1 MWIPKPAR
9 WSRGRTSARGY
20 EVAKGQYLI
29 VEDEEFD
36 AVQIESTRTIDID
49 QFVPKNEIDERY
61 IDSPYYIAPDGQVG
75 QDAFAVIRDTIG
87 KMNMVALGRV
97 VLTRREHVIA
107 LEPKG
112 RGLMG
117 MTLRYPYEVRDEA
130 PYFEDIPE
138 LKLPKEMLDLATHIV
153 NTKSGHFDP
162 SQFEDRY
169 ENALIDLLKKKEA
182 GEKIE
187 PVTGRAGAARGQS
200 DGRPSGQRRRRE
212 KEGAGTQHQRLVGLL
227 KGRQAKSESPAS
239 SEQPRVMTPV
249 ELDSSALKSSVAFT
263 GRLAC
268 MTRAEAFEV
277 VRQHGGTPSQAV
289 TKRTKLLIVGELGWP
304 LLDDGRPSN
313 KLSRATAYGV
323 PVVSERRFLEWIGKA
338 VPDSVHKTY
347 SADQLAALSKL
358 SSDKIQELA
367 QFGLLDERGGRFGFR
382 DLASARQIAKLLA
395 DGVRLSEI
403 IRA

>member
-1 MWIPKPAR
+1 MARSCGRRNRVCHHVEPKAFAKFFRYNFDCPVCRSIEWPRARIGRVTFELSLVSCPIALYPASSLSEKVSFNR
-9 WSRGRTSARGY
+9 INRKTGNRLKQQNVDSETGEVVPREDMARGY

-29 VEDEEFD
+29 VEDDEFE

-61 IDSPYYIAPDGQVG
+61 IESPYYIAPDGQVG

-112 RGLMG
+112 RGLFG

-138 LKLPKEMLDLATHIV
+138 LKLDKEMLDLASHIV

-187 PVTGRAGAARGQS
+187 AAPGA
-200 DGRPSGQRRRRE
+200 
-212 KEGAGTQHQRLVGLL
+212 
-227 KGRQAKSESPAS
+227 PA
-239 SEQPRVMTPV
+239 PRVVNLM
-249 ELDSSALKSSVAFT
+249 DALRASVD
-263 GRLAC
+263 
-268 MTRAEAFEV
+268 AEKKKAPA
-277 VRQHGGTPSQAV
+277 PSIQA
-289 TKRTKLLIVGELGWP
+289 R
-304 LLDDGRPSN
+304 RPA
-313 KLSRATAYGV
+313 KK
-323 PVVSERRFLEWIGKA
+323 KA
-338 VPDSVHKTY
+338 SQK
-347 SADQLAALSKL
+347 
-358 SSDKIQELA
+358 
-367 QFGLLDERGGRFGFR
+367 
-382 DLASARQIAKLLA
+382 
-395 DGVRLSEI
+395 
-403 IRA
+403 